1 MKKSTPKEVHSYTLT
16 TEACYNPFFLECDG
30 LRMGEISEVAFFK
43 EENGEGEVVATSKW
57 FTVLHGGNKKFASI
71 SSNND
76 FKTVK
81 LPYTDIPLRRKVSFD
96 KDKAFYVK
104 ATDTF
109 GERKIKLYLN
119 VSELQEFA
127 IEKSEHE
134 TLYNGTEIR
143 TYDIVTFKVD
153 CTTRTPRW
161 DGEGE
166 QSRVACL
173 TCNYNYAK
181 TDFGN
186 LCDKFC
192 EMSHHTSAEIRAYQF
207 SELITKG
214 FFDEMITLYNAYK
227 EQHPEKQSAE

>member
-30 LRMGEISEVAFFK
+30 LRMGEISEIAFFK

-57 FTVLHGGNKKFASI
+57 FTVLHGGNKKFAGI

-76 FKTVK
+76 FKMVK
-81 LPYTDIPLRRKVSFD
+81 LPYTDIPFRRKVSFD

-134 TLYNGTEIR
+134 ALYNGTEVR
-143 TYDIVTFKVD
+143 TYDIVTFNAD

-181 TDFGN
+181 TDFGK
-186 LCDKFC
+186 LCDKFN
-192 EMSHHTSAEIRAYQF
+192 EMSRKTSSEIRAYQF
-207 SELITKG
+207 SELITNG
-214 FFDEMITLYNAYK
+214 SFDEMIALYNEYK
-227 EQHPEKQSAE
+227 ASHPEKQTAE